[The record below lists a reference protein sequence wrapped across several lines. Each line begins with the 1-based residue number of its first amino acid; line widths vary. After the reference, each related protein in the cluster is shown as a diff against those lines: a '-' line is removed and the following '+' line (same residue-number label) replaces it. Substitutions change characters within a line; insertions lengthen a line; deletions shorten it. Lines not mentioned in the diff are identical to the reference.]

1 MKTSNVSSV
10 QELLTAVG
18 DPEMRTIK
26 VAANLEEVPSFRL
39 APSQV
44 LCGPRNSNLHLSFSA
59 GVDGLCVSTDNSI
72 RDLSLYASPEKRAIK
87 NDDSAPSL
95 GTLELSNLRVTGQ
108 VQLLVCRHVRG
119 GHVEVS
125 GLDILAA
132 DTRTCSDRP
141 NAYGVSVLQG
151 AFTFWNQQTDGVTVT
166 CALRNIAAG
175 GPTAPVQGSGILLC
189 GAGQSAEN
197 VHIEVLTTGPVYS
210 NGGIAP
216 ATPDTISGGVFV
228 AYGTRADLVHN
239 LATITTFGPN
249 DMALDNWGSVDRW
262 IASHK
267 ITTHGP
273 SGIGFVNFGE
283 LGHLRLDAPI
293 ETFGQGARGFNVYT
307 GTVAIGDFDR
317 IVTHGDGAVGV
328 QIAQPVGS
336 LTIRRGIETFGATG
350 PSLVKGVI
358 QHLSAIAVSI
368 RPEGKIEKLS
378 VCGGL
383 KTNSAGVAPLEQLGS
398 ITELHIQGGFHQP
411 YVE

>member
-1 MKTSNVSSV
+1 MKRCTVTSV
-10 QELLTAVG
+10 QELLAAVA
-18 DPEMRTIK
+18 DPEMRTISI
-26 VAANLEEVPSFRL
+26 AANLTDVPSLRL

-44 LCGPRNSNLHLSFSA
+44 LCGPRNTDLHLYFSV
-59 GVDGLCVSTDNSI
+59 GVDGLCVSTDNSV
-72 RDLSLYASPEKRAIK
+72 RDLSLYASPEKRALK
-87 NDDSAPSL
+87 NDDSVPSL
-95 GTLELSNLRVTGQ
+95 GLLELSNLRVTGQ
-108 VQLLVCRHVRG
+108 VQLLIRGDVSG

-125 GLDILAA
+125 GLDIISA

-151 AFTFWNQQTDGVTVT
+151 AFTFWNQQTNGVTVT
-166 CALRNIAAG
+166 CALRNISAG
-175 GPTAPVQGSGILLC
+175 RPTAPVQGGGILLC
-189 GAGQSAEN
+189 GAGQGTEN
-197 VHIEVLTTGPVYS
+197 MYVDALTTGPVYS

-216 ATPDTISGGVFV
+216 ATPDTVSGGVFV
-228 AYGTRADLVHN
+228 AYGIRADLVHN
-239 LATITTFGPN
+239 HALVTTYGPN
-249 DMALDNWGSVDRW
+249 DMALDNWGTVDRW
-262 IASHK
+262 VASHK

-283 LGHLRLDAPI
+283 IGHLRLEAPI

-307 GTVAIGDFDR
+307 GAVAIGEFDR

-336 LTIRRGIETFGATG
+336 LTFRRGIETFGAIG

-358 QHLSAIAVSI
+358 QQLSAIALSVK
-368 RPEGKIEKLS
+368 PEGKVDTLI

-398 ITELHIQGGFHQP
+398 IAELHIQGGFHQLH
-411 YVE
+411 VE